1 MLVLVLLV
9 LVLVLP
15 LVLLFVLLLAA
26 VCADYFA
33 RFFCRGLMK
42 LFVHDVRGTLVKKR
56 PALDGGAAERA
67 KFGFVARG
75 AFASTSDC
83 LRRCEF
89 RKQPLLLILKE
100 IGASASGFG
109 AGFSFVDAR
118 LPDARRTKIKAAAG
132 AGAGAGAGWAP
143 PGPPPPPP
151 PPPTPPAGAGP
162 GPGPG
167 GAQQRP
173 TLSLKE
179 NAAAK
184 TQRSY
189 KGGGVSEIGARAA
202 TLSSFGGGFGC
213 CQGKLSHKGI
223 FGIKRAGHYV
233 IDEAAAASMSANEH
247 AYLAVANAEVGG
259 ERGKARG
266 VARRDGSVRWLPWSG
281 DGEPL
286 RWSLFPEKLSELLLN
301 TLFFG
306 GPLLS
311 SPWKGEEHR
320 FSKDPCC
327 TPEVIPAV
335 YLLASI

>member
-15 LVLLFVLLLAA
+15 LVLLFVVLLAA

-56 PALDGGAAERA
+56 PALDCGAAERA

-132 AGAGAGAGWAP
+132 AGAGAGAGWA
-143 PGPPPPPP
+143 
-151 PPPTPPAGAGP
+151 
-162 GPGPG
+162 
-167 GAQQRP
+167 QQRP

-184 TQRSY
+184 TS
-189 KGGGVSEIGARAA
+189 AA
-202 TLSSFGGGFGC
+202 T
-213 CQGKLSHKGI
+213 K
-223 FGIKRAGHYV
+223 
-233 IDEAAAASMSANEH
+233 AAASARSVRAPRRSLLSVVASAAARASCRIKES
-247 AYLAVANAEVGG
+247 LGSS
-259 ERGKARG
+259 ERG
-266 VARRDGSVRWLPWSG
+266 
-281 DGEPL
+281 
-286 RWSLFPEKLSELLLN
+286 
-301 TLFFG
+301 TT
-306 GPLLS
+306 S
-311 SPWKGEEHR
+311 SMRP
-320 FSKDPCC
+320 PQ
-327 TPEVIPAV
+327 PA
-335 YLLASI
+335 

>member
-1 MLVLVLLV
+1 VLLV

-132 AGAGAGAGWAP
+132 AGAGAGAGW
-143 PGPPPPPP
+143 
-151 PPPTPPAGAGP
+151 
-162 GPGPG
+162 
-167 GAQQRP
+167 AQQRP